1 MTVGLSS
8 PDLGNAEFHRIRSL
22 VYRLSGIDLHPGK
35 EGLVKSRLAKRLR
48 ALGIATFQDYLAH
61 LERDASGEERA
72 VMVDVLTT
80 NKTSF
85 FREAQ
90 HFDHLRDH
98 VLPALR
104 SRGGTMR
111 LWSAACSTGEEP
123 FSIAMLLS
131 DELGPQRASSAR
143 ILATDISA
151 RVLSHA
157 TAGVYGEDALRD
169 VPQPLVSRHFTLAS
183 TTPARAYR
191 ASDALRSMVRFARL
205 NLIGPWPMRGPF
217 DVIFCRNVM
226 IYFDEPTQQRLVQ
239 RFWEI
244 LAPGG
249 YLFVGHSESLSA
261 LTHQFR
267 YAQPAVYVK

>member
-1 MTVGLSS
+1 MSIGLSS
-8 PDLGNAEFHRIRSL
+8 PELGDAEFHRIRSL
-22 VYRLSGIDLHPGK
+22 LYRVSGIDLHPGK

-48 ALGIATFQDYLAH
+48 ALGLATFEDYLAH
-61 LERDASGEERA
+61 LERDSSGEELA
-72 VMVDVLTT
+72 MMVDVLTT

-90 HFDHLRDH
+90 HFDYLRER
-98 VLPALR
+98 VLPTLR
-104 SRGGTMR
+104 ARAGAMR

-131 DELGPQRASSAR
+131 DELGPQSASSAR

-157 TAGVYGEDALRD
+157 TAGVYEEETLRD
-169 VPQPLVSRHFTLAS
+169 VPPPFVGRHFALAR
-183 TTPARAYR
+183 TTPTRAYR
-191 ASDALRSMVRFARL
+191 VNDALRSMVRFARL

-226 IYFDEPTQQRLVQ
+226 IYFDEPTQQRLV
-239 RFWEI
+239 RRLWEI

-249 YLFVGHSESLSA
+249 HLFVGHSESLSA
-261 LTHQFR
+261 LTHEFR
-267 YAQPAVYVK
+267 YARPAVYVK